1 MSELRARRADAE
13 RSRAAVRQAAID
25 LLAER
30 PQASMRDIATAAG
43 VARQTVYAHY
53 PTREELIAAVI
64 GHIAADVTSQVDR
77 LDPEK
82 GLPTETLGHWLDLL
96 WEILTKYPIL
106 HTDALNGAPEVDP
119 QRHAPITD
127 RLTRLIERG
136 QAAGEFDARVPPAW
150 LGAAVIG
157 LIHVAAA
164 EVAAGRLSATDA
176 RRAFHTSALHLCRPD
191 R

>member
-1 MSELRARRADAE
+1 ML
-13 RSRAAVRQAAID
+13 QAAID

-64 GHIAADVTSQVDR
+64 GHIAADLASRVDR
-77 LDPEK
+77 LDPEQ
-82 GLPTETLGHWLDLL
+82 GPPAETLGHWLDVL
-96 WEILTKYPIL
+96 WEVLTKYPIL
-106 HTDALNGAPEVDP
+106 HTDALNDAPELDP
-119 QRHAPITD
+119 QRHVPITD

-136 QAAGEFDARVPPAW
+136 QAAGEFDDRVSAAW
-150 LGAAVIG
+150 LAAAVIG

-164 EVAAGRLSATDA
+164 EVAAGRISAADA
-176 RRAFHTSALHLCRPD
+176 RPAFRTSALHLCRVD
-191 R
+191 RPR